1 MIRNSDKNQCL
12 ICFHVDESYNKLSL
26 FYFNNDIVVYLF
38 LNVYLCMFIVASQIQ
53 STSSLY

>member
-1 MIRNSDKNQCL
+1 MIKNNDKNQCV
-12 ICFHVDESYNKLSL
+12 IGFYVDESYNKLSL

>member
-1 MIRNSDKNQCL
+1 MIKNNDKNQCV
-12 ICFHVDESYNKLSL
+12 IGFHVDESYNKLSL

>member
-1 MIRNSDKNQCL
+1 MIKNNDKNQCV
-12 ICFHVDESYNKLSL
+12 IGFHVDESYNNLSL